1 MVRKKGSKFND
12 CATRGSHTHAV
23 QLSTAASEMRR
34 VIQRAADKFEVE
46 LLLSEQLSSSSSSIL
61 VVSTAGSNLVRP
73 GFESGKQEIRCFFEL
88 PIYVGDVWTLHSC
101 RSHQN
106 KAQPYSCKI

>member
-46 LLLSEQLSSSSSSIL
+46 LLLSEQLSSSSSIL

-88 PIYVGDVWTLHSC
+88 PIYVGDVWTF
-101 RSHQN
+101 
-106 KAQPYSCKI
+106 CKQRN

>member
-1 MVRKKGSKFND
+1 M
-12 CATRGSHTHAV
+12 

-88 PIYVGDVWTLHSC
+88 PRSYTVGLF
-101 RSHQN
+101 
-106 KAQPYSCKI
+106 KIFRTQRPVAFLSRRGSESGPKTEAGKRHRKV